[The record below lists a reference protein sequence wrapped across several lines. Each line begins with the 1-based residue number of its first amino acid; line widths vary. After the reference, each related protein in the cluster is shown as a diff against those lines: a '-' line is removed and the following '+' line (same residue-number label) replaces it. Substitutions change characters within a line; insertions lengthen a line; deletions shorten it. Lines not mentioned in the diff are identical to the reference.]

1 MLPCRGRTRLGS
13 RQAMATAKCCKG
25 VMTVCQALCWAP
37 ALVPALS
44 PHPPVFEMGLVIAL
58 IFQMRKLSHRLGV
71 VADGAGTHHILRS
84 RVSGLRGLGRG
95 LLLPGLWAGPPGEG
109 WVSRSNV
116 RVSHLRTPPSSVSFS
131 YPAPHRA

>member
-37 ALVPALS
+37 APVPALN

-84 RVSGLRGLGRG
+84 RVSGLRGRVRQRTSSSWAVGRSAWGGLGV
-95 LLLPGLWAGPPGEG
+95 LL
-109 WVSRSNV
+109 
-116 RVSHLRTPPSSVSFS
+116 HL
-131 YPAPHRA
+131 